1 MGIYIDGMEMPETC
15 KLCYLS
21 EFSAGFY
28 AYVCKPTGA
37 RIDYEM
43 AKVSKPTRIC
53 PLIEIPEPH
62 GRLIDA
68 DAVILED
75 GPYEYDDWCKWALG
89 QYQDAPT
96 VIPASEEGET

>member
-1 MGIYIDGMEMPETC
+1 MDVLIKGMEMPLPGTFNIIYIYSDGQVHMPSWG
-15 KLCYLS
+15 K
-21 EFSAGFY
+21 GMT
-28 AYVCKPTGA
+28 PTNGVKA
-37 RIDYEM
+37 
-43 AKVSKPTRIC
+43 
-53 PLIEIPEPH
+53 IPIPPH

-68 DAVILED
+68 DAVTLEG